1 MNKGM
6 NVVYAIFV
14 IVALSLLVKAL
25 EFVAPITGI
34 VLFALF
40 GGVLVYEI
48 VAIVQGVS
56 ERRKLFAAQKERQ
69 KQAIRTQMQAMEKD
83 KVGESS
89 NEFIQPIEILAYN
102 YNYLQTPNAFSTNAY
117 GDSVETTNHQEEVST
132 DIEETPLTTEEVTTE
147 EDMTENHTE
156 EEFEEYDEL
165 DDIIFNNFE
174 EPDVGVPIDMVF
186 SDESA
191 DTYHF
196 TEVSDEELEEY
207 ALSSPNVYQFPSSE
221 DAEYW
226 DKLAE
231 EYADREKELQALERA
246 SIESDRLEEEF
257 LKDAYEKA
265 LAKERKA
272 KKQDITEPEV
282 VEEEL
287 LVDGEQEEQS
297 TEEETEERNQPMEEK
312 YTIDETEEHN
322 QPTKNEKEH
331 TINEAKEQI
340 IKRSFMDK
348 VKGAFGKVN
357 FDVVKQGIAD
367 RVSMFENDAK
377 EHLPQVKQALKD
389 VITFAIKRVK
399 SLAVLT
405 GIITLSVFAHADA
418 WSNWLMYSG
427 WAILLLA
434 ATFTVRAI
442 LYVVFKQKTKS
453 VLRTTYYKLMNRTK
467 TVNN

>member
-1 MNKGM
+1 MNKVTNIM
-6 NVVYAIFV
+6 YALFVVL
-14 IVALSLLVKAL
+14 ALSLLAKLL
-25 EFVAPITGI
+25 EFVAPITGTMMI
-34 VLFALF
+34 IFL
-40 GGVLVYEI
+40 GGILVYEI
-48 VAIVQGVS
+48 VAIVQGVA
-56 ERRKLFAAQKERQ
+56 ERRKLFVAQRERK
-69 KQAIRTQMQAMEKD
+69 KQEILSRMQADNKD
-83 KVGESS
+83 EVRAS
-89 NEFIQPIEILAYN
+89 NDGFIQPIEILAYN
-102 YNYLQTPNAFSTNAY
+102 YLQTPNAFYTNVDGESA
-117 GDSVETTNHQEEVST
+117 ETMTHKENLSM
-132 DIEETPLTTEEVTTE
+132 DIEETVLTTEKVVTE
-147 EDMTENHTE
+147 ENVTENHTE
-156 EEFEEYDEL
+156 EDFEESDEL

-174 EPDVGVPIDMVF
+174 EPDVGVPMDMDF

-282 VEEEL
+282 VEE
-287 LVDGEQEEQS
+287 V
-297 TEEETEERNQPMEEK
+297 
-312 YTIDETEEHN
+312 TEEHN
-322 QPTKNEKEH
+322 EPTKSEKEH
-331 TINEAKEQI
+331 TINEAKEQM

-348 VKGAFGKVN
+348 AKGAFGKVD
-357 FDVVKQGIAD
+357 FDAVKQGITD

-377 EHLPQVKQALKD
+377 EHLPQMQQAAKD
-389 VITFAIKRVK
+389 VLSFAIKRVK
-399 SLAVLT
+399 ILAMLT
-405 GIITLSVFAHADA
+405 GIITLSVFSYTDV
-418 WSNWLMYSG
+418 WSNWLTYSG

-434 ATFTVRAI
+434 VTFTTRAI